1 MSKMELAR
9 KLAEMTRSMEQARAA
24 RNAKV
29 KKIYHQTDAQAWE
42 ELKSVLGYVEPSY
55 EEDA

>member
-1 MSKMELAR
+1 
-9 KLAEMTRSMEQARAA
+9 MEQARAE

-29 KKIYHQTDAQAWE
+29 KKIYHQTNPEGWE
-42 ELKSVLGYVEPSY
+42 ELKTILNYVEPSY